1 MIAYGRDV
9 IKACVAVQNVSRL
22 RKMEN
27 DQIRP
32 LRVLRAPVES
42 DTVWAVWGKI
52 RTEMTERNTIVLFVR
67 AQGVRTLWQEKVD
80 QLCYRRGEACVP
92 VFVMS
97 FEGGR

>member
-1 MIAYGRDV
+1 
-9 IKACVAVQNVSRL
+9 
-22 RKMEN
+22 MEN

-52 RTEMTERNTIVLFVR
+52 RTEMTERNTNVLFVR
-67 AQGVRTLWQEKVD
+67 ARGVRTLWQEKKVD